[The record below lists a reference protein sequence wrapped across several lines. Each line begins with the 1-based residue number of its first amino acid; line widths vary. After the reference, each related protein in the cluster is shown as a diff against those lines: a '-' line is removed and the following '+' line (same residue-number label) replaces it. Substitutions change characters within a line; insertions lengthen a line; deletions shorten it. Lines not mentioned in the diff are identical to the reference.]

1 MPVNVSQP
9 ELTLLQYLH
18 EHAGV
23 SGGRIGLNP
32 RAVMRAL
39 RINMTRLTE
48 DAASLAAHGLAG
60 VRFARR
66 GADDLPS
73 STCSAIWVTE
83 KGEAYL
89 KQLQSRPRDASR

>member
-1 MPVNVSQP
+1 MPVNVTLP
-9 ELTLLQYLH
+9 ALTLLRYLH

-32 RAVMRAL
+32 RVVMRAL
-39 RINMTRLTE
+39 RISMTRLNE
-48 DAASLAAHGLAG
+48 DAASLTADGLAG

-66 GADDLPS
+66 GADDRPS
-73 STCSAIWVTE
+73 STCSAIWVTG

-89 KQLQSRPRDASR
+89 KQLQL